1 MRIRVAP
8 QEVTLSVWGLRDLG
22 WYGWL
27 NLLLSGTV
35 SYVVAWA
42 TGLSWLGWVVLA
54 VLFATLWRF
63 WLPIRFELGPQGIS
77 QIVLGRTI
85 RIPWTGILNY
95 EIRSRGVM
103 LYADHVL
110 TPLSALR
117 GLYLP
122 YAGQRD
128 AVLGHVEYYLTTW
141 TGGERSSGQG

>member
-8 QEVTLSVWGLRDLG
+8 QEFTLSVWGLRDLG

-27 NLLLSGTV
+27 NLLLAGAV
-35 SYVVAWA
+35 SYAVAWA
-42 TGLSWLGWVVLA
+42 TGNSWLGWVVLA

-63 WLPIRFELGPQGIS
+63 WLPIRFELGPQGVS
-77 QIVLGRTI
+77 QTVLGRTI
-85 RIPWTGILNY
+85 RIPWTGVLNY

-122 YAGQRD
+122 YGGQRE

-141 TGGERSSGQG
+141 TRTERSPGQG